1 MSEQKVKSICIAG
14 GGSAG
19 WLTAART
26 LFECSDFDVTLVE
39 SPTVPIIGV
48 GEATLLGFDHFLT
61 KSCNIPLDIWTKE
74 CDATIKLGTKFTD
87 WYGNGLDLW
96 SPFLVPLTKPNE
108 HHYDL
113 IDLAIE
119 GGVPAT
125 EFYRECSTWYEMCID
140 QQRIPSTT
148 TASGK
153 DFGVGYNLDAVK
165 LANFLSQHCNKTYPK
180 LTHIKQNISNVIT
193 KDGNINHLVLEDG
206 SLIEADFFID
216 CTGFRKILSN
226 ALEGSEWKNYDTQ
239 VFTNA
244 AVASQIDYKSDDEP
258 QHPYVDAE
266 ACDLGWIWKTP
277 IKERIGSG
285 LCYNRNVTTKEEAE
299 KFFIDYWGEDRLKTG
314 KFNHINYDPEY
325 NANNWRG
332 NCVSV
337 GLSSGFVE
345 PLESSGLALMIA
357 TIRCIDHISKGT
369 YTPEDRDIFNNRMN
383 LLYEN
388 TFDFIGLH
396 YFNNQRTG
404 PFWDKV
410 SKEFDCT
417 DTLYNAVAGFKNV
430 PTHTHF
436 EQYYPRDGGMYHE
449 YAWKLWTY
457 GSGIMPATVT
467 LDSSKATELI
477 RDIKND
483 EYKRSLPGLTNRE
496 WTNR

>member
-1 MSEQKVKSICIAG
+1 MLEQKVKSICIAG
-14 GGSAG
+14 GGSSG

-26 LFECSDFDVTLVE
+26 LFACPDFDITVVE
-39 SPTVPIIGV
+39 SPNVPIIGV
-48 GEATLLGFDHFLT
+48 GEATLLGFDLFLNNA
-61 KSCNIPLDIWTKE
+61 CNIPVDTWSKE
-74 CDATIKLGTKFTD
+74 CDATVKLGTKFTN
-87 WYGNGLDLW
+87 WYGNSLDIW

-119 GGVPAT
+119 GGVPVT

-140 QQRIPSTT
+140 QQKIPSTT

-153 DFGVGYNLDAVK
+153 DLGVGYNLDAVK
-165 LANFLSQHCNKTYPK
+165 LANFLSKYCNKTYPK
-180 LTHIKQNISNVIT
+180 LKHIKQNITDVET
-193 KDGNINHLVLEDG
+193 KDGNINHLVLDDG
-206 SLIEADFFID
+206 SLIKADFFID
-216 CTGFRKILSN
+216 CTGFRKVLSN
-226 ALEGSEWKNYDTQ
+226 TLEGSDWKNYDTQ

-244 AVASQIDYKSDDEP
+244 AVASQINYKSDDEP

-299 KFFIDYWGEDRLKTG
+299 KFFIDYWGEDRLRTG
-314 KFNHINYDPEY
+314 EFNHINYDPEY

-345 PLESSGLALMIA
+345 PLESSGLALMTASIE
-357 TIRCIDHISKGT
+357 CIDQISQGF
-369 YTPEDRDIFNNRMN
+369 YTKEDRDSFNKR
-383 LLYEN
+383 LSFLYEN

-396 YFNNQRTG
+396 YFNNQRSG

-410 SKEFDCT
+410 KNEFDCT
-417 DTLYNAVAGFKNV
+417 DTLFQAVSGFKNM

-449 YAWKLWTY
+449 YNWKLWTY

-467 LDSSKATELI
+467 LDSAKAKECI

-483 EYKRSLPGLTNRE
+483 EFKASSPGLTNRE
-496 WTNR
+496 WSNR

>member
-61 KSCNIPLDIWTKE
+61 KSCNIPVDVWTKE

-108 HHYDL
+108 HFYDL
-113 IDLAIE
+113 IDLAIQA
-119 GGVPAT
+119 GVPST

-140 QQRIPSTT
+140 QQKIPSTT

-165 LANFLSQHCNKTYPK
+165 LANFLSQYCNKTYPK

-216 CTGFRKILSN
+216 CTGFRKMLSN

-244 AVASQIDYKSDDEP
+244 AVASQIDYKSNDEP
-258 QHPYVDAE
+258 QHPYVDAV

-357 TIRCIDHISKGT
+357 TIRCIDQISDGT
-369 YTPEDRDIFNNRMN
+369 YTQEDRDIFNNRMC

-396 YFNNQRTG
+396 YFNNQRIG

-417 DTLYNAVAGFKNV
+417 DTLFQAVSGFKNM
-430 PTHTHF
+430 PTNTHI
-436 EQYYPRDGGMYHE
+436 EQYFPRDGGMYHE
-449 YAWKLWTY
+449 YNWKLWTY

-467 LDSSKATELI
+467 LDSFKAKECI
-477 RDIKND
+477 RDIKNG
-483 EYKRSLPGLTNRE
+483 EYKESLPGLTNRE